1 MREDRQK
8 LNHRPAQRDWSWTL
22 RETIPST
29 ADAGKPILDRV
40 MKRLEA
46 DAWVPH
52 DLFGVHLALEEA
64 IVNAIKHGNGFD
76 PSKSVTIDCKLSE
89 ALLRVEIEDEGSGFN
104 PEDVPD
110 PTDPENLEN
119 PSGRGL
125 MLMRSFMSHVEFN
138 SSGNRVV
145 LEKERAKE
153 PAM

>member
-1 MREDRQK
+1 MN
-8 LNHRPAQRDWSWTL
+8 NHRPPQRDWSWTL

-29 ADAGKPILDRV
+29 ADAGKPVLDSV

-46 DAWVPH
+46 EAWVPH

-76 PSKSVTIDCKLSE
+76 PDKSVTIDCRLSDD
-89 ALLRVEIEDEGSGFN
+89 LLRVEIEDQGEGFVL
-104 PEDVPD
+104 EDVPD

-125 MLMRSFMSHVEFN
+125 MLMRSFMSLVEFN
-138 SSGNRVV
+138 ASGNRVI
-145 LEKERAKE
+145 LEKQRAKAAAE
-153 PAM
+153 